1 MIGSGSFFTPS
12 HALALFCRVVLLF
25 CFLQLRGQ
33 GPHRHREWLFGAEK
47 AGVGMGGSSGSSGHR
62 LLTSW
67 WEMLRP
73 VQWTDGDRWGFNI
86 AENERI
92 RRGHRDVLLA
102 CVAS

>member
-1 MIGSGSFFTPS
+1 MLSLSFVGSS
-12 HALALFCRVVLLF
+12 C

-33 GPHRHREWLFGAEK
+33 GPHRHREWPFGAEK
-47 AGVGMGGSSGSSGHR
+47 AGVGMGGSSGSGGHR

-73 VQWTDGDRWGFNI
+73 VQWTDGDWWWFNI

-92 RRGHRDVLLA
+92 AVAIAMCYLHALHRRTLLLRRMF
-102 CVAS
+102 